1 MNYSSNLPKKELN
14 FQLLVGIKKHLMI
27 AQDTSRSKA
36 DRLTSLG
43 NLKEVIEF
51 VLVDLNEAC
60 QADEVAIYRRFFNL
74 LITKLGVAS
83 VKIHQE
89 PVGFADEIA
98 FISVLLKM

>member
-1 MNYSSNLPKKELN
+1 MNYSANLPKKELN

-36 DRLTSLG
+36 DRLISLG

-51 VLVDLNEAC
+51 VLVDMNEAV
-60 QADEVAIYRRFFNL
+60 AAEEVTIYRKFFNL

-89 PVGFADEIA
+89 PVAFTDEIA